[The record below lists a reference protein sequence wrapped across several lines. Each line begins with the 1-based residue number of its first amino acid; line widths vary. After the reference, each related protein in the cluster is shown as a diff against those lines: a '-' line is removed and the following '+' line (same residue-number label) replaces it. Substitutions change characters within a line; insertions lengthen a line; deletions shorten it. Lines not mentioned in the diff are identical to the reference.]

1 QRLSRSPRRRVG
13 PPFVRAASR
22 AHDASVAT
30 TDAGVSAQVVRGS
43 RRRHESRS
51 PAQRGISPDD
61 DVLGDGVRHGAPRHH
76 PLRLS
81 RGDERRGPVVVR
93 EGEAASR
100 ALSERDFLARV
111 PERRVVRVGQRDGA
125 RHLRESNRADR
136 QATRREVAD
145 SSATAAHGDVYI
157 SGMMTTPATRIAH
170 EQRRAAPGASRAPS
184 EKKKVDMNNAWAEA
198 RELIWRN
205 RSQVSLGL
213 GLMLINRLAGLVLP
227 ASPKLLIDRV
237 IGKHQ
242 VNLLT
247 PIALVVV
254 VATLVQAGTTFALSQ
269 VMSVAAQRAIAD
281 MRKRVNQHVLRLPVS
296 YFDGTQTGILISRIL
311 NDAEGIRNLVGTG
324 LVQLIGGLV
333 TAVLALVVLFW
344 LNWALTSITLLILL
358 TFAGGMALAFTKLR
372 PIFRERSV
380 ITADVTGR
388 LGQSLSGIRVV
399 KTYIAERREQLVFA
413 RGVHKL
419 LRNIART
426 ITGGCGL
433 TTYTTVIVGGVGV
446 LMIVVGGHAILS
458 GKMTLGDFFT
468 YVLFI
473 GLVAAPLVQIAS
485 IGTQVSEA
493 FAGLDR
499 IREIRMMATEDE
511 HDAERGHVPDIE
523 GDVRFEDVSFA
534 YAENVPVLRDISF
547 HSPAGSTTAL
557 VGSSGAGK
565 STLISLIM
573 AFNHPQSGRLLID
586 GRDLAG
592 LRLGEY
598 RSHLGVVLQDNFL
611 FDGSIAENIGF
622 SKPGASMDEIVAA
635 ARAAHCDE
643 FISRFADGFDTV
655 VGERGVRLSG
665 GERQRVAI
673 ARAILADPRILILDE
688 ATSSLDSESEAL
700 IRDGLRRLRRGRTTF
715 VIAHRLSTIASADQ
729 ILVLEEG
736 RIVERGTQDQLL
748 AAHGRYRQL
757 YDKQYGLEVDRF
769 VNPGEDFTPDES
781 LGKELPRVR
790 VTPDRS
796 L

>member
-1 QRLSRSPRRRVG
+1 
-13 PPFVRAASR
+13 
-22 AHDASVAT
+22 
-30 TDAGVSAQVVRGS
+30 
-43 RRRHESRS
+43 
-51 PAQRGISPDD
+51 
-61 DVLGDGVRHGAPRHH
+61 
-76 PLRLS
+76 
-81 RGDERRGPVVVR
+81 
-93 EGEAASR
+93 
-100 ALSERDFLARV
+100 
-111 PERRVVRVGQRDGA
+111 
-125 RHLRESNRADR
+125 
-136 QATRREVAD
+136 
-145 SSATAAHGDVYI
+145 
-157 SGMMTTPATRIAH
+157 MTTPTTRIAH
-170 EQRRAAPGASRAPS
+170 EQRRAGPPASRAPA
-184 EKKKVDMNNAWAEA
+184 EKKKVNMNNAWAEA

-205 RSQVSLGL
+205 RSQIGL
-213 GLMLINRLAGLVLP
+213 GLALMLVNRLAGLVLP
-227 ASPKLLIDRV
+227 ASPKVLIDRV

-242 VNLLT
+242 ANLLV
-247 PIALVVV
+247 PIALIVVA
-254 VATLVQAGTTFALSQ
+254 ATLVQAATTFALSQ

-324 LVQLIGGLV
+324 LVQLSGGLV
-333 TAVLALVVLFW
+333 TAVLALIVLFW
-344 LNWALTSITLLILL
+344 LNWSLTSITLLILIA
-358 TFAGGMALAFTKLR
+358 FGGGMAMAFTRLR
-372 PIFRERSV
+372 PIFRQRSV

-388 LGQSLSGIRVV
+388 LGQSLGGIRVV

-419 LRNIART
+419 LRNIAQT
-426 ITGGCGL
+426 ITGVSVL
-433 TTYTTVIVGGVGV
+433 TAFTTLIVGAVGV
-446 LMIVVGGHAILS
+446 LMIVVGGRAVLS

-499 IREIRMMATEDE
+499 IREIRMMPTEDE
-511 HDAERGHVPDIE
+511 HDAERGRVPDVD
-523 GDVRFEDVSFA
+523 GDVRFEDVSFS

-573 AFNHPQSGRLLID
+573 AFNHPQSGRILID

-611 FDGSIAENIGF
+611 FDGTIAENIGF
-622 SKPGASMDEIVAA
+622 SKPGATMDEIMAA

-643 FISRFADGFDTV
+643 FIGRFADGFDTI

-736 RIVERGTQDQLL
+736 RVVERGTQDELL
-748 AAHGRYRQL
+748 AARGRYRQL

-781 LGKELPRVR
+781 LGDDMPRVR